1 MILEYLFFLSKI
13 KMKAKQPTGGGCSS
27 CTSFTREEEPWE
39 RADGSLVLLVE
50 CAKVASPP
58 MMDEICRLF
67 NLACEEIRS
76 NKHFDA
82 HQQLHETFAKQMIL
96 FAEAIGKKPF
106 KNLLVGSFDILL
118 YAANSPVLL
127 TKGDFKICLFFKL
140 LAGFLSRFP

>member
-1 MILEYLFFLSKI
+1 
-13 KMKAKQPTGGGCSS
+13 MKAKQPTGGGCSS
-27 CTSFTREEEPWE
+27 CTSFTRKEEPWE

-50 CAKVASPP
+50 CAKVTANRPQ
-58 MMDEICRLF
+58 MIDEICRLY

-76 NKHFDA
+76 NRHFDA

-127 TKGDFKICLFFKL
+127 TKGEF
-140 LAGFLSRFP
+140 